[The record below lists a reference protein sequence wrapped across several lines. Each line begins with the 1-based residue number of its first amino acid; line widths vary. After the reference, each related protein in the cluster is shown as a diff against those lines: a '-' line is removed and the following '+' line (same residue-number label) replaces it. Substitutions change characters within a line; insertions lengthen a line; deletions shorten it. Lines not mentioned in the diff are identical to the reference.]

1 MQNVKYFTGLTQ
13 IFFGENGTVVK
24 WFLYLRVDLEGM
36 GSRKRRTM
44 ENNVL
49 VKYVVVLIVFM
60 TLENCEYKKD

>member
-13 IFFGENGTVVK
+13 IFFGKNGTVVK
-24 WFLYLRVDLEGM
+24 WFLYLRGDLEGVENRE
-36 GSRKRRTM
+36 GRTM

-49 VKYVVVLIVFM
+49 IKYAVVLIVFM